1 LITIISIFGGY
12 LIGSIPTAYLVVRL
26 RAGLDVRAQ
35 GSRNVGALNVYNV
48 TQSKKTGIVV
58 GILDG
63 AKGFTVAF
71 AAGQL
76 LGGSFWIQS
85 LALSGAIIGHNYPVW
100 LRFHGGRGLS
110 TAAGGSF
117 AIGVSYTIAWCLT
130 WFISFKIIK
139 DILNANL
146 VAIFLTPVI
155 MLILPSTWIGMFMIR
170 EVSATDYRVFAFLIS
185 GILLL
190 SHMDAVKCI
199 FKKIGPEIFN
209 ITKVML

>member
-1 LITIISIFGGY
+1 MIVIISIFAGY
-12 LIGSIPTAYLVVRL
+12 LVGSIPMAYLVVRL
-26 RAGLDVRAQ
+26 RAGLDVRTQ
-35 GSRNVGALNVYNV
+35 GSRNVGAFNAYNV

-63 AKGFTVAF
+63 IKGLVIALV
-71 AAGQL
+71 AGQL

-85 LALSGAIIGHNYPVW
+85 LALFGGIIGHNYPIW

-117 AIGVSYTIAWCLT
+117 VIGVSYTIVWCLT

-155 MLILPSTWIGMFMIR
+155 ILILPPAWIELCMVR
-170 EVSATDYRVFAFLIS
+170 EITATDYRILSFILS
-185 GILLL
+185 GILLM
-190 SHMDAVKCI
+190 SHWDAVKI
-199 FKKIGPEIFN
+199 LLKIEH
-209 ITKVML
+209 

>member
-1 LITIISIFGGY
+1 LITIISIFAGY
-12 LIGSIPTAYLVVRL
+12 LVGSIPTAYLVVRL
-26 RAGLDVRAQ
+26 RAGLDVRTQ
-35 GSRNVGALNVYNV
+35 GSRNVGAFNAYNV

-63 AKGFTVAF
+63 VKGLAITF

-85 LALSGAIIGHNYPVW
+85 LALFGGIIGHNYPVW

-110 TAAGGSF
+110 TAAGGMF
-117 AIGVSYTIAWCLT
+117 AIGVSYTIVWCLL

-155 MLILPSTWIGMFMIR
+155 ILMLPSVWIEGLMVR
-170 EVSATDYRVFAFLIS
+170 EVPATDYRIFSFLLS
-185 GILLL
+185 GILLM
-190 SHMDAVKCI
+190 SHLDAVKI
-199 FKKIGPEIFN
+199 LLNRLNMN
-209 ITKVML
+209 I

>member
-1 LITIISIFGGY
+1 LIVIISIFAGY
-12 LIGSIPTAYLVVRL
+12 LVGSIPTAYLVVRL
-26 RAGLDVRAQ
+26 KAGLDVRTK
-35 GSRNVGALNVYNV
+35 GSRNVGALNAYNV
-48 TQSKKTGIVV
+48 TQSKKIGMVV

-63 AKGFTVAF
+63 LKGLAVALV
-71 AAGQL
+71 AGQL

-130 WFISFKIIK
+130 WFISSKFIN

-146 VAIFLTPVI
+146 VAIILTPIIV
-155 MLILPSTWIGMFMIR
+155 MMLPSSWIEALMVR
-170 EVSATDYRVFAFLIS
+170 EGPATDYRFFSFILS
-185 GILLL
+185 GILLV
-190 SHMDAVKCI
+190 SHLDVVKI
-199 FKKIGPEIFN
+199 LLKLN
-209 ITKVML
+209 INI

>member
-1 LITIISIFGGY
+1 LIAIIGIFAGY
-12 LIGSIPTAYLVVRL
+12 LVGSIPTAYLIVRL
-26 RAGLDVRAQ
+26 RSGLDVRTQ
-35 GSRNVGALNVYNV
+35 GSRNVGALNAYNV
-48 TQSKKTGIVV
+48 TQSKKMGIVV

-63 AKGFTVAF
+63 VKGLAIAL

-76 LGGSFWIQS
+76 LGGSFWTQS

-117 AIGVSYTIAWCLT
+117 AIGVSYTIVWCLT

-146 VAIFLTPVI
+146 VAIILAPIIVL
-155 MLILPSTWIGMFMIR
+155 MLPSAWIEALMVR
-170 EVSATDYRVFAFLIS
+170 EVHVPDYRIISFILS
-185 GILLL
+185 GILLM
-190 SHMDAVKCI
+190 SHWDAVKI
-199 FKKIGPEIFN
+199 LLKNEH
-209 ITKVML
+209 